1 MKINSA
7 EDAAT
12 NLHLINNTAH
22 PKSSKHT
29 YCERASISKFLEYF
43 EYFLRELSDETFDV
57 ALSSLKCQLY

>member
-22 PKSSKHT
+22 PKNKHT
-29 YCERASISKFLEYF
+29 YCERASRREKKFPSFVNILNF
-43 EYFLRELSDETFDV
+43 
-57 ALSSLKCQLY
+57 SSVN